1 MTALPSPKGNGDLRS
16 GVAFSLLF
24 IVPAAIS
31 VALWIVLRVLDE
43 VFGRGEL
50 ALYPWLLLVVPPGIL
65 SAAIAQWG
73 VGGRALQPP
82 LPGGSR

>member
-1 MTALPSPKGNGDLRS
+1 MAVTGLPSPKGDGDLRS

-43 VFGRGEL
+43 VFGLGEL
-50 ALYPWLLLVVPPGIL
+50 ALYPWLLLLVSP
-65 SAAIAQWG
+65 
-73 VGGRALQPP
+73 
-82 LPGGSR
+82 